1 MASIFIAC
9 AWINLDFH
17 VLLHTMRKK
26 GYILLLCLLCLW
38 TIASFPQTYLI
49 LPDSSQITSSRDSLD
64 LLPRKGLSLSD
75 RAIHSQ
81 SDSVQERP
89 RIMAWKIDERTGE
102 RYDAPIDTAI
112 YNYQHTTLPDGYS
125 VAVGHLGNLGLPL
138 FSKIFFDR
146 KEKDQFIFYDAYY
159 PYNKDP
165 GNHLFF
171 NVRIPYSRLNYQMAG
186 NTEDKEER
194 FEGRL
199 TMNFGKKLNVGLEVD
214 YPYARGFYNSQSA
227 KHLDWILHG
236 NYLSDRIEVHAYA
249 STAEITHFENGGITD
264 DRFITQPD
272 SIEQDFKTKDIPTQF
287 SRTWN
292 RLKTDQFYLTG
303 RYNLGY
309 RKEAVNADEKGEFV
323 PVASII
329 LTSRYR
335 EQYRR
340 FLSYDTAYVDQEKQI
355 QAIDTV
361 YRNRYYLGAV
371 DDSTHYTS
379 FKNTL
384 ALSMREGFKDWVKF
398 GLTAFVEHDLRNYS
412 MIDTVGTMRTSHKEN
427 SVVVGGIL
435 NKRQSENLRFNIQA
449 DLGVAGYNLGEFRA
463 MGNVETGFNILGK
476 RTELVGEAYI
486 KNLKPKYLEEN
497 YHSKYFWWNK
507 DFGNIRRVYFG
518 GKLFIPFTNTTV
530 SAGVE
535 NLKNYIYFD
544 ENKDPVQAGDNI
556 QVFSVR
562 VDQNLQFGVFNWN
575 NQVVYQASSNEHAI
589 PVPTLSLYSNLF
601 LKTKIVNELTLQ
613 LGVDAHYHTKY
624 YVPGY
629 EPALLQFYNQRE
641 MKIGNFPIATAY
653 ANMHLKQTRFF
664 LMFYNIAPLIMDPD
678 YFSLPHY
685 PVNPTLFKVGLSVN
699 LYN

>member
-1 MASIFIAC
+1 
-9 AWINLDFH
+9 
-17 VLLHTMRKK
+17 MRKK
-26 GYILLLCLLCLW
+26 GYIVCLLLLW
-38 TIASFPQTYLI
+38 TVASFPQAHII
-49 LPDSSQITSSRDSLD
+49 LPDSSQITFDRDSLD
-64 LLPRKGLSLSD
+64 LLPRKNPSAPAPNARS
-75 RAIHSQ
+75 A
-81 SDSVQERP
+81 SDSVKEQP
-89 RIMAWKIDERTGE
+89 RFTSWKIDERTGE
-102 RYDAPIDTAI
+102 RYPAPMDTAL

-146 KEKDQFIFYDAYY
+146 KEKSQFVFYDAYY

-165 GNHLFF
+165 ENHLFL
-171 NVRIPYSRLNYQMAG
+171 NVRVPYSRLDYQTAG
-186 NTEDKEER
+186 STENKEER

-199 TMNFGKKLNVGLEVD
+199 TMNFGKKLNVGFDID

-227 KHLDWILHG
+227 KHIDWVFYG
-236 NYLSDRIEVHAYA
+236 NYLSDRFEAHAYA
-249 STAEITHFENGGITD
+249 STASITHYENGGITD

-272 SIEQDFKTKDIPTQF
+272 SIQQDFKTRDIPTKF
-287 SRTWN
+287 SQTWN

-309 RKEAVNADEKGEFV
+309 RKEPVKDDEKGEFV

-335 EQYRR
+335 QQYRR
-340 FLSYDTAYVDQEKQI
+340 FLSYDTAYVDQEKTI

-361 YRNRYYLGAV
+361 YRHRFYSGAV
-371 DDSTHYTS
+371 DDSTHYSS

-384 ALSMREGFKDWVKF
+384 ALSMREGFRDWVKF

-412 MIDTVGTMRTSHKEN
+412 LLDTVGTMRTTHKEN

-435 NKRQSENLRFNIQA
+435 NKRQGENLRFNLQA
-449 DLGVAGYNLGEFRA
+449 DLGVLGYNLGEFRA
-463 MGNVETGFNILGK
+463 MGNVETGFNIAGK
-476 RTELVGEAYI
+476 RTEIVGEAYI

-497 YHSKYFWWNK
+497 YHSKYFWWNT
-507 DFGNIRRVYFG
+507 DFGDIRRVYVG

-530 SAGVE
+530 RVGVE
-535 NLKNYIYFD
+535 NLQNYLYFD
-544 ENKDPVQAGDNI
+544 ENKDPVQEGNNI
-556 QVFSVR
+556 QVLSVR
-562 VDQNLQFGVFNWN
+562 VDQDLQFGVFNWN
-575 NQVVYQASSNEHAI
+575 NQVVYQASSNQYAI

-653 ANMHLKQTRFF
+653 ANVHLKQTRFF
-664 LMFYNIAPLIMDPD
+664 LMFYNIASYLMDPD

-685 PVNPTLFKVGLSVN
+685 PVNPPLFKMGISVN

>member
-1 MASIFIAC
+1 
-9 AWINLDFH
+9 
-17 VLLHTMRKK
+17 MRKK
-26 GYILLLCLLCLW
+26 GYILLVCLSCLW
-38 TIASFPQTYLI
+38 TIASFPQAHI
-49 LPDSSQITSSRDSLD
+49 IFPDSSQITSDRDSLD
-64 LLPRKGLSLSD
+64 LLPHKSVSPASD
-75 RAIHSQ
+75 IQPQ
-81 SDSVQERP
+81 SDSVKERQ
-89 RIMAWKIDERTGE
+89 RITVWKIDERTGE
-102 RYDAPIDTAI
+102 RYETSIDTVL
-112 YNYQHTTLPDGYS
+112 YNYQRTTLPDGYS

-146 KEKDQFIFYDAYY
+146 KEKSQFVFYDAYD
-159 PYNKDP
+159 PYNKNP
-165 GNHLFF
+165 ENQLFF
-171 NVRIPYSRLNYQMAG
+171 NVRLPYSRLNYQMAG
-186 NTEDKEER
+186 ATEDKEER

-199 TMNFGKKLNVGLEVD
+199 TMNFGKRLNVGLEVD
-214 YPYARGFYNSQSA
+214 YPYARGFYNSQAA
-227 KHLDWILHG
+227 KHIDWILHG
-236 NYLSDRIEVHAYA
+236 NYLSDRVEVHAYA
-249 STAEITHFENGGITD
+249 STAEITHYENGGIAD

-272 SIEQDFKTKDIPTQF
+272 SIEQDFKTKDIPTKF
-287 SRTWN
+287 SKTWN

-309 RKEAVNADEKGEFV
+309 RKEPVEGGEKGEFV
-323 PVASII
+323 PVASLI

-361 YRNRYYLGAV
+361 YRNRFYYGAV

-384 ALSMREGFKDWVKF
+384 ALSMREGFRDWVKF
-398 GLTAFVEHDLRNYS
+398 GLTAFVEHDVRKYS

-435 NKRQSENLRFNIQA
+435 NKRQGENLRFNIRA

-463 MGNVETGFNILGK
+463 MGNVETGFNISGK
-476 RTELVGEAYI
+476 RTELVGEAYV

-497 YHSKYFWWNK
+497 YHSKYFWWNN
-507 DFGNIRRVYFG
+507 DFGDIRRVYFG
-518 GKLFIPFTNTTV
+518 GKLFIPFTNTTIR
-530 SAGVE
+530 AGVE

-544 ENKDPVQAGDNI
+544 ENKDPVQATDNV
-556 QVFSVR
+556 QVFSIR
-562 VDQNLQFGVFNWN
+562 VDQDLRFGVFNWN
-575 NQVVYQASSNEHAI
+575 NQVVYQTSSNQHAI
-589 PVPTLSLYSNLF
+589 PVPTLSVYSNMF

-613 LGVDAHYHTKY
+613 LGIDAHYHTKY

-664 LMFYNIAPLIMDPD
+664 LMFYNIAPLVMDPD

-685 PVNPTLFKVGLSVN
+685 PVNPTLFKIGLSVN